1 MDIVKIIDA
10 HIHLDHYNMEEIEH
24 ILYKDDALDAL
35 ITVSY
40 DLDSCKQNLS
50 LALGHPKLKP
60 AFGWHPEQELITDH
74 EFAELIDWMTRHQQE
89 MIAVGEVGLPY
100 YLHKENPFPIEGYI
114 QILET
119 FITFAKTIQKPII
132 LHAVYEDAS
141 LVCDLLEKHSMK
153 KAHFHWFKGDQKTI
167 TRMINNG
174 YFISVTP
181 DVCYEKEIRD
191 LVNFY
196 PLEQLMVETDGPWP
210 FEGPFQG
217 RLTHPS
223 MIHESIKM
231 IADIKKLPLNIVYNQ
246 LYKNTKAFYEL

>member
-1 MDIVKIIDA
+1 
-10 HIHLDHYNMEEIEH
+10 
-24 ILYKDDALDAL
+24 
-35 ITVSY
+35 
-40 DLDSCKQNLS
+40 
-50 LALGHPKLKP
+50 
-60 AFGWHPEQELITDH
+60 
-74 EFAELIDWMTRHQQE
+74 

-119 FITFAKTIQKPII
+119 FITFAKSVQKPII

-181 DVCYEKEIRD
+181 DVCYEKEIHN
-191 LVNFY
+191 LVSFY

-217 RLTHPS
+217 QITHPS

-231 IADIKKLPLNIVYNQ
+231 IAGIKKLPLDVVYKQ
-246 LYKNTKAFYEL
+246 LYSNTKDFYEL

>member
-1 MDIVKIIDA
+1 MDT
-10 HIHLDHYNMEEIEH
+10 IEN
-24 ILYKDDALDAL
+24 ILYKDDSLEAL
-35 ITVSY
+35 IGVSY
-40 DLDSCKQNLS
+40 DLASCKQNLS
-50 LALGHPKLKP
+50 LAHKHPKLKP

-74 EFAELIDWMTRHQQE
+74 DFAELIDWMNKNLHE

-119 FITFAKTIQKPII
+119 FITFAKSVQKPII

-153 KAHFHWFKGDQKTI
+153 KAHFHWFKGDRKTI
-167 TRMINNG
+167 KRMAQNG

-181 DVCYEKEIRD
+181 DVCYEKEIHD
-191 LVNFY
+191 LVSFY

-231 IADIKKLPLNIVYNQ
+231 IADIKKLPLNVVYKQ
-246 LYKNTKAFYEL
+246 LYSNTNDFYGL

>member
-1 MDIVKIIDA
+1 MVDKIE
-10 HIHLDHYNMEEIEH
+10 N
-24 ILYKDDALDAL
+24 ILYEDNSLEAL
-35 ITVSY
+35 IGVSY
-40 DLDSCKQNLS
+40 DFTSCKQNLS
-50 LALGHPKLKP
+50 LAYRHPKIKP

-74 EFAELIDWMTRHQQE
+74 DFADLMDWMKKNLHELIA
-89 MIAVGEVGLPY
+89 IGEVGLPY
-100 YLHKENPFPIEGYI
+100 YLHKENPFPIDGYI

-119 FITFAKTIQKPII
+119 FITFAKSVQKPII

-141 LVCDLLEKHSMK
+141 LVCDLLEKHSINN
-153 KAHFHWFKGDQKTI
+153 AHFHWFKGDQKTI
-167 TRMINNG
+167 TRMIKNG

-217 RLTHPS
+217 LITHPS
-223 MIHESIKM
+223 MIHQSIKV
-231 IADIKKLPLNIVYNQ
+231 IAEIKKLPLNVVYKQ
-246 LYKNTKAFYEL
+246 LYSNTKDFYNL